1 MWPVGHVLP
10 SVSVSKFLFKHNHF
24 ICLCIDFVTFT
35 LEWQSYKVAANTLW
49 PTEPKVFIIWPFAE
63 KAYIPL
69 IEDTETDHLIIH
81 FSL

>member
-1 MWPVGHVLP
+1 MG
-10 SVSVSKFLFKHNHF
+10 F
-24 ICLCIDFVTFT
+24 ITFM
-35 LEWQSYKVAANTLW
+35 LEWQSYIVAANTLW
-49 PTEPKVFIIWPFAE
+49 HTEPKVFIICPFTE

>member
-1 MWPVGHVLP
+1 MACRSCPALF
-10 SVSVSKFLFKHNHF
+10 VSVSKFLFKHNHI
-24 ICLCIDFVTFT
+24 ICLCIGFITFM
-35 LEWQSYKVAANTLW
+35 LEWQSYIVAANTLW
-49 PTEPKVFIIWPFAE
+49 PTEPKVFIIWPFTE